1 MRTAEWAQTLA
12 ANKALS
18 PLFEDLHAS
27 CEWQSI
33 AYEARPVLLAA
44 AFHHQPRKIFVV
56 TGTYEKALQWQAKLT
71 LCGIDKEK
79 ICQMPSGSS
88 ALFEDASPEYVALSD
103 RLGALRALV
112 EDEPYV
118 IISTVQAALERTL
131 PREELQ
137 KAFVTLRPGDSIDVV
152 TIAQQ
157 LINLGYEHQDPVR
170 LPGQFSRRGGIL
182 DIYATGHDYPY
193 RIELFG
199 DDIESIRH
207 FDPSSQRSVN
217 PVSEL
222 VLVPSRETLF
232 TGGEGQLKTLLLDA
246 AEREASLLDPESAA
260 RLVELVKGDAEALGN
275 RVFFDRLDLYRPFM
289 HPDSGCAI
297 DLLGAGDLLVLDE
310 PLELEMIAS
319 RAGEELGQ
327 SLEAR
332 ANRGEILR
340 STILDFML
348 PPEELASRDERLTL
362 TAMNAVPEWLTATVK
377 HDVSAMS
384 MEPYRGRPESF
395 SLTLKTWQE
404 QDFQFVFTTDQPTR
418 ARSVLSQIE
427 IFPEEGGEPLT
438 LVAPPEGKTKGKPSK
453 GKSGFHAESPST
465 AESQGR
471 KGKVSKSKAGEP
483 PSPTPSPFT
492 PRTHPHPTPSTS
504 PSAAQSSAQGEVG
517 RTNHPVQGEGAHTAL
532 MCTGNIAG
540 GFVLPNLKMAVVSDA
555 ELFGVARLRLP
566 QKRFMEGA
574 PVATVL
580 DLKPGDYVVHIHFGI
595 GIFRGL
601 VTRDEHGIQKEF
613 LFIEYHAPDKL
624 FVPADQLDRIQ
635 KYLNPGDEH
644 PKLNKLTGGEWQRT
658 ISKAKEDAQI
668 FARELVELYAMRRAV
683 KRRPYGPDTPWQQ
696 EMEATF
702 PWVETPTQLR
712 AIKEVKLD
720 LNLDFPMDRLVCGD
734 VGFGKTEVAIRAA
747 FKTAQAGRQV
757 AVLCPTTI
765 LSEQHFRNFEERL
778 GPFGVRLELV
788 NRFRTTAERHEVF
801 GRLKTGDV
809 DIVIGTHSLLGKEI
823 QFKDLALVVIDEEQ
837 RFGVKQKEMLKKLR
851 SEVDVLTL
859 SATPIPRTLSMA
871 LMDIRQLSLITDPP
885 PGRLPIRTFVRPY
898 SAEVTR
904 EAILREVSRGGQVF
918 YVYNRVESIQHVVEK
933 LRRLVPT
940 IRIGVGHG
948 QMTEKELEPIMIG
961 FIKGEI
967 DVLLSTTIIESGL
980 DISNANTLIVEN
992 SDRLG
997 LAQLYQLRGRVG
1009 RSDRQ
1014 AYAYLLYQSGKD
1026 LTENA
1031 MARLTALQEFSTLG
1045 SGYSLAFRDL
1055 QIRGAGEMLGAKQHG
1070 AMAAVGYEL
1079 YTQLIN
1085 EAVHMLKTR
1094 VDDDVPL
1101 TSDEIRDPLA
1111 ALEPLPPLDA
1121 PVVALLPD
1129 SYVKDQAQR
1138 LYFYQKMMASRTEKE
1153 LGEVQAEIE
1162 DRYGHSPHEVH
1173 NAFTV
1178 MSLRIR
1184 AKKQGIERMEVAGGR
1199 VSVVFT
1205 DPAKIP
1211 PRVFTILARK
1221 NRECYFSRATFVWPY
1236 RGESLPAVSHML
1248 DSFDATYREIE
1259 EARASLGV

>member
-1 MRTAEWAQTLA
+1 MNGGPSPIFPHQGIFSKPMRTSEWAQTLA
-12 ANKALS
+12 SNKALS

-44 AFHHQPRKIFVV
+44 AYHRHPRKILVV
-56 TGTYEKALQWQAKLT
+56 TGTYEKALQWQAKLA
-71 LCGIDKEK
+71 LCGIDKDD

-112 EDEPYV
+112 LDRPSV
-118 IISTVQAALERTL
+118 IIATAQAALERTL
-131 PREELQ
+131 PREQIEL
-137 KAFVTLRPGDSIDVV
+137 AFLNLKPGDSIDVDR
-152 TIAQQ
+152 IARQ
-157 LINLGYEHQDPVR
+157 LVNMGYEPQEPVR

-199 DDIESIRH
+199 DEIESIRH
-207 FDPSSQRSVN
+207 FDPTSQRSVT
-217 PVSEL
+217 PVQEL
-222 VLVPSRETLF
+222 ILTPSRETLYS
-232 TGGEGQLKTLLLDA
+232 GGEADLRRLILDSL
-246 AEREASLLDPESAA
+246 EREASLLDFDSAA
-260 RLVELVKGDAEALGN
+260 RLQELIAGDAEAIGN

-289 HPDSGCAI
+289 HPDSGCAV
-297 DLLGAGDLLVLDE
+297 DLLRGDDLLVLDE
-310 PLELEMIAS
+310 PLELEMIAA
-319 RAGEELGQ
+319 RAEEELGQ
-327 SLEAR
+327 ALEAR

-348 PPEELASRDERLTL
+348 PPEQFASHEQRLTL
-362 TAMNAVPEWLTATVK
+362 TAMNAVPEWLTVSRRQ
-377 HDVSAMS
+377 DVAAMS
-384 MEPYRGRPESF
+384 MQPYRGRPEAF
-395 SLTLKTWQE
+395 SLTLKTWQQ

-418 ARSVLSQIE
+418 ARSVLSQVD
-427 IFPEEGGEPLT
+427 IFPADSSDQGLGIRDPGASEL
-438 LVAPPEGKTKGKPSK
+438 
-453 GKSGFHAESPST
+453 HAETQKKTSGRKPKAQSRKPAQPST
-465 AESQGR
+465 LSSQ
-471 KGKVSKSKAGEP
+471 
-483 PSPTPSPFT
+483 
-492 PRTHPHPTPSTS
+492 
-504 PSAAQSSAQGEVG
+504 PSALLCS
-517 RTNHPVQGEGAHTAL
+517 
-532 MCTGNIAG
+532 GNIAG
-540 GFVLPNLKMAVVSDA
+540 GFVLPNLKLAVVSDA

-566 QKRFMEGA
+566 QKKFMEGA
-574 PVATVL
+574 PIATVL

-595 GIFRGL
+595 GVFRGL
-601 VTRDEHGIQKEF
+601 VKRDEHGIQKEF
-613 LFIEYHAPDKL
+613 LFIEYQAPDKL

-644 PKLNKLTGGEWQRT
+644 PKLNKLTGGEWQKT
-658 ISKAKEDAQI
+658 ISRAKEDAQA
-668 FARELVELYAMRRAV
+668 FARDLVHLYAMRRAV
-683 KRRPYGPDTPWQQ
+683 KRRPYGPDSPWQN

-712 AIKEVKLD
+712 AINDVKLD
-720 LNLDFPMDRLVCGD
+720 LNEDFPMDRLVCGD

-747 FKTAQAGRQV
+747 FKTVQAGRQV

-765 LSEQHFRNFEERL
+765 LSEQHHRNFMERL
-778 GPFGVRLELV
+778 GPFGVRIEIA
-788 NRFRTTAERHEVF
+788 NRFRTTAERHDAF
-801 GRLKTGDV
+801 KKLKAGEV
-809 DIVIGTHSLLGKEI
+809 DIIIGTHSLLGKEI

-851 SEVDVLTL
+851 AEVDVLTL

-918 YVYNRVESIQHVVEK
+918 YVYNRVESIQHVAEK

-961 FIKGEI
+961 FINGEI
-967 DVLLSTTIIESGL
+967 DVLLSTTIVESGL
-980 DISNANTLIVEN
+980 DIPNANTLIVEN

-1085 EAVHMLKTR
+1085 EAVVMLKNS
-1094 VDDDVPL
+1094 VDGEVPQ
-1101 TSDEIRDPLA
+1101 TSDELRDPLE

-1129 SYVKDQAQR
+1129 TYVKDQAQR
-1138 LYFYQKMMASRTEKE
+1138 LYFYQKMMSSRNESN
-1153 LGEVQAEIE
+1153 LGEVQAEME
-1162 DRYGHSPHEVH
+1162 DRYGHAPSEVG
-1173 NAFTV
+1173 NAFRV

-1184 AKKQGIERMEVAGGR
+1184 AKRLGMERIDIAGGR
-1199 VSVVFT
+1199 VSVEFK
-1205 DPAKIP
+1205 DPTKVP

-1221 NRECYFSRATFVWPY
+1221 NRECYFTRATFVWPY
-1236 RGESLPAVSHML
+1236 SGESLSAAEYMMVSFESTL
-1248 DSFDATYREIE
+1248 KEIE